1 MLSCLAGTS
10 AGSVLTPTCLS
21 QRTPVRI
28 ATLPFEPREAMLV
41 GERMQLH
48 LYEPECCAALCH
60 ATVDGHGCFGQLM
73 EGVPVMPLLKVVR
86 SSPHPEAEG
95 FSVHVQ
101 CVGRVSTV
109 LEKDSTNIT
118 TVEPY
123 QDIHESDA
131 PAEPEMFPEEIADVM
146 LLHQGCCGFQKHID
160 AISQGDV
167 PPVVIPPNVVY
178 TWGHESY
185 VEQFEQPLQEIF
197 QQRCRN
203 LQEVDMDAAPLDD
216 LACWYEQ
223 WGVEDEKWAK
233 RQLLS
238 FASCSCLPR
247 RTRLEALLCRDTGSR
262 FRLAEQ
268 ALRAR
273 FNVLRA
279 RSAVAGAVG

>member
-1 MLSCLAGTS
+1 
-10 AGSVLTPTCLS
+10 
-21 QRTPVRI
+21 
-28 ATLPFEPREAMLV
+28 
-41 GERMQLH
+41 MQLH

-73 EGVPVMPLLKVVR
+73 EGVPVMPLLKIVR

-123 QDIHESDA
+123 QDMHESDA
-131 PAEPEMFPEEIADVM
+131 PVEPERFPEEIADIM

-160 AISQGDV
+160 AISQGNV

-203 LQEVDMDAAPLDD
+203 LQEVDMDA
-216 LACWYEQ
+216 
-223 WGVEDEKWAK
+223 
-233 RQLLS
+233 
-238 FASCSCLPR
+238 
-247 RTRLEALLCRDTGSR
+247 RTRRLSTTSPAGASSGASR
-262 FRLAEQ
+262 TRSGPSASSCH
-268 ALRAR
+268 LRAAAACHAGR
-273 FNVLRA
+273 DSRRCCAETPAADSGSWSSRCA
-279 RSAVAGAVG
+279 RGSTCCEHGRPSRVQSGENAPRGMGVSSPRKLGPFPP